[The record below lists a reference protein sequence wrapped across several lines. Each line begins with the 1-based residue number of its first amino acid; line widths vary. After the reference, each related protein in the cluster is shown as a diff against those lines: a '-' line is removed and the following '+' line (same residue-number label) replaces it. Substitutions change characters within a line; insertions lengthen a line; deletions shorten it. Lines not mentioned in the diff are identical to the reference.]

1 MERSAARGLP
11 GAPTVAPACA
21 PPKSEVA
28 GRRLREPRSAG
39 SSRASGAIS
48 GLSASCVRRSRG
60 SVVPTGL
67 QVRCLLQVLG
77 HSSPPNLSPPSR
89 GGGEADRRCREVGQP
104 GGVTRSEAGLGGWQV
119 GLLLQ
124 SGALGEPS
132 RRGWHLPSAL
142 CRLVGR
148 TFQHKG
154 PTAGPQRR
162 PRTSHG
168 PWGQG
173 AGGRDRVPGPED
185 RRLTGHLTPRNHP
198 SGLGVLF

>member
-21 PPKSEVA
+21 PPLRPRKSEVT

-39 SSRASGAIS
+39 SSCVSGAIS
-48 GLSASCVRRSRG
+48 ALSASCVCRRRG
-60 SVVPTGL
+60 CVVPTGL
-67 QVRCLLQVLG
+67 QVRCLLQVRG

-89 GGGEADRRCREVGQP
+89 GGGEADRPCHEVGQP

-132 RRGWHLPSAL
+132 RRGWHLPSAV

-162 PRTSHG
+162 LRTSHG
-168 PWGQG
+168 QWGQG
-173 AGGRDRVPGPED
+173 AGGTGCRDR
-185 RRLTGHLTPRNHP
+185 RTG
-198 SGLGVLF
+198 G